1 MQSKT
6 LLIALALLSAVFIG
20 FVFWVYFSSAGG
32 LPLIVVVLACLLPLL
47 VAASVWGLR
56 RISARRASKGLEQAL
71 ADDGARERRAAP
83 EARGAELDRLR
94 SEFERAVKA
103 LKTSKLAQGSRRGS
117 EALYR
122 LPWYTIIGPPAS
134 GKTTVLR
141 NSGLKF
147 PYLPGTGD
155 RLKGIGGTRNC
166 DWWLTNHAILLDTAG
181 RWSIEES
188 ERDEWL
194 AFLDLLKKHRG
205 DRPLNGIIAAISIAG
220 DDATSISAAAE
231 DDLKDIALRMR
242 ERLDEI
248 TGRLGVALP
257 VYLMFTKC
265 DLIHGFVETFSNLSG
280 ERRKQIWGFTAPVL
294 TGARRDPG
302 NYFAQQ
308 FDLLREELEQRSVV
322 RMAEEVDPNLI
333 PLIYEFPAQFGALKD
348 KLTFFVDELF
358 DSSAYRETP
367 LLRGAYFTSGTQ
379 EGAPADLLFEEMA
392 NALNLR
398 PQVYESR
405 EEEKKSYFLHDMLM
419 RVVFEDRS
427 LATASTVELGRQQWK
442 RRLTTSSLFA
452 SALVGTAL
460 SIDACQ
466 HNLSVLQSTQDA
478 LSASEAARQR
488 AEGSAVGV
496 RPEPVVE
503 LVTLERE
510 VPRHAMGSRGLRDL
524 GLYEGERI
532 TPPLRRYYHDALTR
546 AVVRP
551 LLQQNHATL
560 LARTRELQLSA
571 GARRSQS
578 LDEGARNELFDA
590 LSLHLLLT
598 GPHESC
604 TPRPLARKEFLV
616 EQLLALWQRAEP
628 GDDAQGD
635 ERKQLLQRYVELADH
650 ASAVAA
656 PMSVER
662 DERGVTEARR
672 ALGEDDRVGRL
683 LARVLAKYAE
693 TPQTLSTLVG
703 PSAAIQGSASLGGA
717 FNLEAWAQI
726 SRGIGAS
733 DFSETDGDW
742 VFGCSGTENDSA
754 RAERDSQ
761 AFQKA
766 YLKRYAVSWH
776 EFLSGLAG
784 RAPKDG
790 AEAEAMLG
798 ELVNRSGV
806 LGALFASVL
815 ENTALALPR
824 DTLVAEATADKL
836 QKAEVALEV
845 GAALSTGALRRVST
859 RGLRALNA
867 AERVVPKGS
876 STEGADAGPE
886 YVEPLHEQF
895 ADFASFEQGGGGSSG
910 LDQYRRLLEPVL
922 VALKGYRA
930 DESQVDTLASATQ
943 SALDNTDLL
952 IRNHGG
958 KWSAQLSSVLVPVL
972 SGVLDLVRVGRGN
985 QLARGY
991 CDAVYAPFQRELAG
1005 RFPLAPE
1012 STDPANLAAFAR
1024 FFQPGSGTLWE
1035 FQKTHLAGSVSSQ
1048 GGRFRFTGA
1057 QARSVYRDEL
1067 LGFLQRA
1074 QAISD
1079 AFFPEGGGGPRMSF
1093 RLRVRGAPGYSLT
1106 TFRAGSRT
1114 VQYDSGAESWVSM
1127 EWPGDAASAG
1137 AALSVT
1143 PYQGPSPRPLQF
1155 DNPWGLFM
1163 ILEPRV
1169 GAQLFERGKSTKSV
1183 GWRPRG
1189 SLNFVKVDF
1198 ASDDPRSPL
1207 MAAPFSSGGK
1217 LFPLHVPSR
1226 ISRVGAA
1233 CSMSGR

>member
-47 VAASVWGLR
+47 IAGTIWGFRRVAAK
-56 RISARRASKGLEQAL
+56 RASGKLEQAL
-71 ADDGARERRAAP
+71 ADDGAKERRAAS
-83 EARGAELDRLR
+83 EARGAEVDRLR
-94 SEFERAVKA
+94 GEFERAIKA
-103 LKTSKLAQGSRRGS
+103 LKTSKLGQGSQS

-205 DRPLNGIIAAISIAG
+205 NRPLNGIIAAISIAG
-220 DDATSISAAAE
+220 DDATSISGAAD

-265 DLIHGFVETFSNLSG
+265 DLIHGFVESFSNLSG

-333 PLIYEFPAQFGALKD
+333 PLIYEFPAQFGALKE

-427 LATASTVELGRQQWK
+427 LATASTVELARQQLK
-442 RRLTTSSLFA
+442 RRITTSGLFA

-466 HNLSVLQSTQDA
+466 HNLNALEATQEA
-478 LSASEAARQR
+478 FSASEEARQQ
-488 AEGSAVGV
+488 AEGSALGA
-496 RPEPVVE
+496 RPPPVVE
-503 LVTLERE
+503 LVRLERE
-510 VPRHAMGSRGLRDL
+510 IPRHTLGSRGLRDL

-532 TPPLRRYYHDALTR
+532 TPPLRRYYQDVLTR

-578 LDEGARNELFDA
+578 LDEEARNELFDA
-590 LSLHLLLT
+590 LSLHLMLT
-598 GPHESC
+598 GPRESC
-604 TPRPLARKEFLV
+604 TPRPLARKDFLFA
-616 EQLLALWQRAEP
+616 QLLALWEHAEP
-628 GDDAQGD
+628 ADEAQGD
-635 ERKQLLQRYVELADH
+635 ERQQLLQRYVELADH
-650 ASAVAA
+650 ATVTASI
-656 PMSVER
+656 SVER
-662 DERGVTEARR
+662 DERAVTEARR

-693 TPQTLSTLVG
+693 TPQTLATLVG
-703 PSAAIQGSASLGGA
+703 PSVALQASASVGGA

-726 SRGIGAS
+726 SRGIGAA
-733 DFSETDGDW
+733 DFSESDGDW
-742 VFGCSGTENDSA
+742 VFGCSDTEDDSA
-754 RAERDSQ
+754 RAARDSQ

-766 YLKRYAVSWH
+766 YLKRYAVSWL

-784 RAPKDG
+784 RAPRDA

-806 LGALFASVL
+806 LGALFASVR
-815 ENTALALPR
+815 ENTALSIPDDTSNLQPTPEMLEKAKTAL
-824 DTLVAEATADKL
+824 DVSAKLGTGTLNRRATQGLLVMDAAKAIAPAAVA
-836 QKAEVALEV
+836 
-845 GAALSTGALRRVST
+845 
-859 RGLRALNA
+859 
-867 AERVVPKGS
+867 
-876 STEGADAGPE
+876 PE
-886 YVEPLHEQF
+886 YVEPLHTQF
-895 ADFASFEQGGGGSSG
+895 ADFASLDRPAQGGAGASG

-922 VALKGYRA
+922 VALKAYRE
-930 DESQVDTLASATQ
+930 DESKVDTLASATQ

-958 KWSAQLSSVLVPVL
+958 KWSAQLTSVLVPVL
-972 SGVLDLVRVGRGN
+972 SGVLDLVQVGRGN

-1035 FQKTHLAGSVSSQ
+1035 FQKTHLAGSVRSQ

-1057 QARSVYRDEL
+1057 QAQSVYRDEL

-1106 TFRAGSRT
+1106 TFRAGART
-1114 VQYDSGAESWVSM
+1114 VQYDSGEESWVPV
-1127 EWPGDAASAG
+1127 EWPGDVSSAG
-1137 AALSVT
+1137 VALSVT
-1143 PYQGPSPRPLQF
+1143 PYQGPNPRPLQF

-1169 GAQLFERGKSTKSV
+1169 GAQLFERRKNMKSV

-1198 ASDDPRSPL
+1198 ASDDPRSPI

-1226 ISRVGAA
+1226 ISRIGAA
-1233 CSMSGR
+1233 CSTSGR

>member
-32 LPLIVVVLACLLPLL
+32 VPLIVVALLCLAPLA
-47 VAASVWGLR
+47 VAGAIWGYR
-56 RISARRASKGLEQAL
+56 RIRARRASSQLEQAL
-71 ADDGARERRAAP
+71 ADEGARERRAAP
-83 EARGAELDRLR
+83 EARGAEIDRLR

-103 LKTSKLAQGSRRGS
+103 LKASKLGRGSRRGS

-122 LPWYTIIGPPAS
+122 LPWYAIIGPPAS

-181 RWSIEES
+181 RWSVEES

-205 DRPLNGIIAAISIAG
+205 DRPLNGIIAAVSIAG
-220 DDATSISAAAE
+220 DEATSISAAAE

-265 DLIHGFVETFSNLSG
+265 DLIHGFVESFSSLSG

-308 FDLLREELEQRSVV
+308 FDILREELEQRSVV

-333 PLIYEFPAQFGALKD
+333 PLIYEFPAQFGALRD

-405 EEEKKSYFLHDMLM
+405 EDEKKSYFLHDMLM
-419 RVVFEDRS
+419 RVVFEDRA
-427 LATASTVELGRQQWK
+427 LATASAAELARQQWR
-442 RRLTTSSLFA
+442 RRLTTSGLFA

-466 HNLSVLQSTQDA
+466 HNLNALESTQEA
-478 LSASEAARQR
+478 LLASEAARQR
-488 AEGSAVGV
+488 AEGSAPGAQ
-496 RPEPVVE
+496 PEPVVE
-503 LVTLERE
+503 LARLERE
-510 VPRHAMGSRGLRDL
+510 LPRHALGSRGLRDL

-532 TPPLRRYYHDALTR
+532 APPLRRYYQDALTR

-571 GARRSQS
+571 GARRSQA
-578 LDEGARNELFDA
+578 LDEGARAELFDA

-598 GPHESC
+598 GPRESC
-604 TPRPLARKEFLV
+604 TPRPLARRDFLV
-616 EQLLALWQRAEP
+616 AQLLALWERAEP
-628 GDDAQGD
+628 AD
-635 ERKQLLQRYVELADH
+635 EARGAEREQLLVRYIELADD
-650 ASAVAA
+650 ASAAA
-656 PMSVER
+656 PVSVER
-662 DERGVTEARR
+662 DERAVAEARR

-683 LARVLAKYAE
+683 LARVLAQYAQA
-693 TPQTLSTLVG
+693 PQTLATLVG
-703 PSAAIQGSASLGGA
+703 PSVAIESSATLGGA

-726 SRGIGAS
+726 SRGIGAA
-733 DFSETDGDW
+733 DFSESDGDW
-742 VFGCSGTENDSA
+742 VFGCGGSVDDAA

-761 AFQKA
+761 AFQTA
-766 YLKRYAVSWH
+766 YLKRYAVSWL

-784 RAPKDG
+784 RSPKDA

-806 LGALFASVL
+806 LGALFASVR
-815 ENTALALPR
+815 ENTALTLPEDPSRLQPSPEAL
-824 DTLVAEATADKL
+824 E
-836 QKAEVALEV
+836 KAKVALDV
-845 GAALSTGALRRVST
+845 GAKLGTGTLNRRANQ
-859 RGLRALNA
+859 GLIVMDA
-867 AERVVPKGS
+867 AKAIAPEAV
-876 STEGADAGPE
+876 APE
-886 YVEPLHEQF
+886 YVEPLRSQF
-895 ADFASFEQGGGGSSG
+895 ADFASLDQPAQGGQSG

-922 VALKGYRA
+922 VALKAYRE
-930 DESQVDTLASATQ
+930 DESTVDALASATQ
-943 SALDNTDLL
+943 TALDNTDLL

-958 KWSAQLSSVLVPVL
+958 KWTGQLTSLLMPVL

-1005 RFPLAPE
+1005 RFPL
-1012 STDPANLAAFAR
+1012 SPASSEPASLAAFTR
-1024 FFQPGSGTLWE
+1024 FFEPGSGSLWE
-1035 FQKTHLAGSVSSQ
+1035 FQRNHLAGSVSAE

-1057 QARSVYRDEL
+1057 QARNLYRDEL

-1074 QAISD
+1074 RAITD
-1079 AFFPEGGGGPRMSF
+1079 AFFPEGGSGPRMSF
-1093 RLRVRGAPGYSLT
+1093 RVRVRGAPGYSLT

-1114 VQYDSGAESWVSM
+1114 VQYDSGAESWVPV
-1127 EWPGDAASAG
+1127 EWPGDAANAG
-1137 AALSVT
+1137 VALSVT

-1169 GAQLFERGKSTKSV
+1169 GAQLFERRKNMKSV

-1198 ASDDPRSPL
+1198 ASDDPRSPI

-1217 LFPLHVPSR
+1217 LFPLHVPAR

-1233 CSMSGR
+1233 CSRGGR

>member
-47 VAASVWGLR
+47 IAGSIWAFR
-56 RISARRASKGLEQAL
+56 RLAARRASGKLEQAL
-71 ADDGARERRAAP
+71 ADDGAKERRAAS
-83 EARGAELDRLR
+83 EARGAEVDRLR
-94 SEFERAVKA
+94 GEFERAIKA
-103 LKTSKLAQGSRRGS
+103 LKTSKLGQGSQS

-220 DDATSISAAAE
+220 DDATSISGAAD

-265 DLIHGFVETFSNLSG
+265 DLIHGFVESFNNLSG

-427 LATASTVELGRQQWK
+427 LATASTVELARQQLK
-442 RRLTTSSLFA
+442 RRITTSGLFA

-466 HNLSVLQSTQDA
+466 HNLNALEATQEA
-478 LSASEAARQR
+478 LVASEAARQR
-488 AEGSAVGV
+488 AEGSGLGV
-496 RPEPVVE
+496 HPEPVVE
-503 LVTLERE
+503 LVALERE
-510 VPRHAMGSRGLRDL
+510 VPRHALGSRGLRDL

-532 TPPLRRYYHDALTR
+532 TPPLRRYYQDALTR

-598 GPHESC
+598 GPRESC
-604 TPRPLARKEFLV
+604 TPRPLARKDFLLG
-616 EQLLALWQRAEP
+616 QLLALWERAEP
-628 GDDAQGD
+628 ADEAQGD
-635 ERKQLLQRYVELADH
+635 ERQQLLERYVELADQ
-650 ASAVAA
+650 ATVVAT
-656 PMSVER
+656 MSVER
-662 DERGVTEARR
+662 DERAVTEARR

-693 TPQTLSTLVG
+693 TPQTLATLVG
-703 PSAAIQGSASLGGA
+703 PSVAIQGSASVGGA

-726 SRGIGAS
+726 SRGIGAA
-733 DFSETDGDW
+733 DFSESDGDW
-742 VFGCSGTENDSA
+742 VFGCSGTEDDAA
-754 RAERDSQ
+754 RAARDSE

-766 YLKRYAVSWH
+766 YLKRYAVSWL

-784 RAPKDG
+784 RAPKDA
-790 AEAEAMLG
+790 AEAEVMLG

-806 LGALFASVL
+806 LGALFASVR
-815 ENTALALPR
+815 ENTALTLP
-824 DTLVAEATADKL
+824 DEPSKL
-836 QKAEVALEV
+836 QPTPEMLEKAKTALDV
-845 GAALSTGALRRVST
+845 STKLSTGTLNRRAAQ
-859 RGLRALNA
+859 GLIVMDAANA
-867 AERVVPKGS
+867 IAP
-876 STEGADAGPE
+876 TATAPE
-886 YVEPLHEQF
+886 YVEPLHTQF
-895 ADFASFEQGGGGSSG
+895 ADFTSLDQAAQGGAGSGG

-922 VALKGYRA
+922 VALKAYRA

-958 KWSAQLSSVLVPVL
+958 KWSAQLTSVLVPVL

-1057 QARSVYRDEL
+1057 QAQSVYRDEL

-1106 TFRAGSRT
+1106 TFRAGART
-1114 VQYDSGAESWVSM
+1114 VQYDSGEESWVPV
-1127 EWPGDAASAG
+1127 EWPGDASNAG
-1137 AALSVT
+1137 VALSVT
-1143 PYQGPSPRPLQF
+1143 PYQGPNPRPLQF

-1169 GAQLFERGKSTKSV
+1169 GAQLFERRKNMKSV

-1198 ASDDPRSPL
+1198 ASDDPRSPI

-1226 ISRVGAA
+1226 ISRIGAA
-1233 CSMSGR
+1233 CSTSGR

>member
-32 LPLIVVVLACLLPLL
+32 LPLVVVVLACLLPLL
-47 VAASVWGLR
+47 IAGSIWGFR
-56 RISARRASKGLEQAL
+56 RIAARRASGKLEQAL
-71 ADDGARERRAAP
+71 ADDGAKERRAAS
-83 EARGAELDRLR
+83 EARGAEVDRLR
-94 SEFERAVKA
+94 GEFERAIKA
-103 LKTSKLAQGSRRGS
+103 LKTSKLGQGSQS

-205 DRPLNGIIAAISIAG
+205 NRPLNGIIAAISIAG
-220 DDATSISAAAE
+220 DDATSISGAAD

-265 DLIHGFVETFSNLSG
+265 DLIHGFVESFSNLSS

-427 LATASTVELGRQQWK
+427 LATASTVALARQQLK
-442 RRLTTSSLFA
+442 RRLTTSGLFA

-466 HNLSVLQSTQDA
+466 HNLNALQSTQDA
-478 LSASEAARQR
+478 LLASEAARLR
-488 AEGSAVGV
+488 AEGGGVGAS
-496 RPEPVVE
+496 PEPVAE
-503 LVTLERE
+503 LVALERE
-510 VPRHAMGSRGLRDL
+510 VPRHALGSRGLRDL

-532 TPPLRRYYHDALTR
+532 SPPLHRYYQDALTR

-578 LDEGARNELFDA
+578 LDEEARSELFDA
-590 LSLHLLLT
+590 LSLHLILT
-598 GPHESC
+598 GPRESC
-604 TPRPLARKEFLV
+604 TPRPLARKEFLLA
-616 EQLLALWQRAEP
+616 QLLALWERAEP
-628 GDDAQGD
+628 ADEVQGA
-635 ERKQLLQRYVELADH
+635 ERQQLLERYVALADH
-650 ASAVAA
+650 ATVTASI
-656 PMSVER
+656 SVER
-662 DERGVTEARR
+662 DERAVTEARR

-683 LARVLAKYAE
+683 LARILGKYAE
-693 TPQTLSTLVG
+693 TPQTFASLAG
-703 PSAAIQGSASLGGA
+703 PSVAVQASASVGGA

-742 VFGCSGTENDSA
+742 VFGCSGTENDAA

-784 RAPKDG
+784 RAPKDA

-824 DTLVAEATADKL
+824 DTLEAEATEDKL
-836 QKAEVALEV
+836 QKATVALEV

-867 AERVVPKGS
+867 AERVMPKGS

-895 ADFASFEQGGGGSSG
+895 ADFASFEQGGSGSSG
-910 LDQYRRLLEPVL
+910 LDQYRRLIEPVL

-958 KWSAQLSSVLVPVL
+958 KWSAQLTSVLVPVL

-1012 STDPANLAAFAR
+1012 STEPANLAAFAR

-1106 TFRAGSRT
+1106 TFRAGART
-1114 VQYDSGAESWVSM
+1114 VQYDSGEESWVPV
-1127 EWPGDAASAG
+1127 EWPGDASSAG
-1137 AALSVT
+1137 VALSVT
-1143 PYQGPSPRPLQF
+1143 PYQGPNPRPLQF

-1163 ILEPRV
+1163 ILEPHV
-1169 GAQLFERGKSTKSV
+1169 GAQLFERRKNMKSV

-1198 ASDDPRSPL
+1198 ASDDPRSPI

-1217 LFPLHVPSR
+1217 LFPLHVPAR
-1226 ISRVGAA
+1226 ISRIGAA